1 MVSSDFLYRTQV
13 HCATIYL
20 KQYYCVLTFSPLFLK
35 MYSCK
40 LTQCTATKG
49 KKKRGKQEKSQFLTS
64 TCDSPKKIGKDKK
77 LGQDCVSTNADR
89 LHML

>member
-49 KKKRGKQEKSQFLTS
+49 KKKEESRKR
-64 TCDSPKKIGKDKK
+64 
-77 LGQDCVSTNADR
+77 VSF
-89 LHML
+89 

>member
-1 MVSSDFLYRTQV
+1 M
-13 HCATIYL
+13 HCH
-20 KQYYCVLTFSPLFLK
+20 Q
-35 MYSCK
+35 
-40 LTQCTATKG
+40 G
-49 KKKRGKQEKSQFLTS
+49 EKKRGKQEKSQFLTS